1 MYNVIE
7 TEEFTRW
14 LTGLKDRMTR
24 ARLQARLRKATL
36 GNLGDV
42 KAVGDGVFE
51 MREFFG
57 PGWRMYYVESNGAL
71 LVMLGGGDKSSQ
83 VKDIERA
90 KQLAKEWSA

>member
-1 MYNVIE
+1 MYHVIE
-7 TEEFTRW
+7 VEEFSRW
-14 LTGLKDRMTR
+14 LTSLKDRTTR

-57 PGWRMYYVESNGAL
+57 PGWRMYYVERNGTL
-71 LVMLGGGDKSSQ
+71 VVMLGGGNKSSQ
-83 VKDIERA
+83 VKDVERA
-90 KQLAKEWSA
+90 KQLAKEWST

>member
-1 MYNVIE
+1 MYTVIE

-24 ARLQARLRKATL
+24 ARLQAHLRKATL
-36 GNLGDV
+36 GNVGDV

-57 PGWRMYYVESNGAL
+57 PGWRMY
-71 LVMLGGGDKSSQ
+71 
-83 VKDIERA
+83 
-90 KQLAKEWSA
+90 